1 MAGFASEKEAL
12 DALGAKVIAISTD
25 SEEDAKTVAA
35 DLNFPVAFGGTR
47 EMGDAVGAWWGENR
61 GGCIQPS
68 EFIVNADGKVGSS
81 TYSSGPIGRV
91 EAADVV
97 RLITFREKQAR
108 QG

>member
-25 SEEDAKTVAA
+25 SEEDATTVAE
-35 DLNFPVAFGGTR
+35 DLNFPVAYGGTR
-47 EMGDAVGAWWGENR
+47 ELGETVGAWWGENH

-81 TYSSGPIGRV
+81 TYSSAPIGRV
-91 EAADVV
+91 DAADVV
-97 RLITFREKQAR
+97 KLIAFREKQA
-108 QG
+108 QKG